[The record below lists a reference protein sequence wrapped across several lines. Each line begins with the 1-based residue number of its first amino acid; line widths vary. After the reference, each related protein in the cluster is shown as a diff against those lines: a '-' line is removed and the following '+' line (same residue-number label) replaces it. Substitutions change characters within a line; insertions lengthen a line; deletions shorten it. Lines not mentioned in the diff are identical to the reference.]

1 MNSALTDIGMTIVQ
15 PLFSLAMFLIAVR
28 FLAQLCGVSGY
39 NPISMTLRR
48 VTNVIVL
55 PLSRLLPSG
64 NRFSPGALVAL
75 ILIQVVFIG
84 LMFTLEGRL
93 DAFNVLQALIWAAI
107 GCASLLI
114 NIIFYSVIAMIVV
127 SFLAPQSSN
136 PAVEFIW
143 ELTEPVMAPLRRI
156 LPPMGGLDFS
166 PIVLFIALNVIRVSL
181 GHMAAAVG
189 LVAQSA
195 RYVIGI

>member
-15 PLFSLAMFLIAVR
+15 PLFSLAMLLIAVR

-64 NRFSPGALVAL
+64 NRFSPGALLAL
-75 ILIQVVFIG
+75 ILIQVLFIA
-84 LMFTLEGRL
+84 LMFGLVGQL
-93 DAFNVLQALIWAAI
+93 DAFNVLQALIWSALGAA
-107 GCASLLI
+107 GLLVS
-114 NIIFYSVIAMIVV
+114 IIFYSVIAMIVV
-127 SFLAPQSSN
+127 SFLAPQSSH

-143 ELTEPVMAPLRRI
+143 ELTEPVMAPLRQV

-166 PIVLFIALNVIRVSL
+166 PIILFIALNVVRVSL
-181 GHMAAAVG
+181 GHMAVAVG
-189 LVAQSA
+189 MP
-195 RYVIGI
+195 RFVIGI

>member
-15 PLFSLAMFLIAVR
+15 PLFSLAMLLIALR

-64 NRFSPGALVAL
+64 NRFSPGALIAL
-75 ILIQVVFIG
+75 ILIQMAFIALMLG
-84 LMFTLEGRL
+84 LVGQL
-93 DAFNVLQALIWAAI
+93 DAFNVLQALIWSALGAA
-107 GCASLLI
+107 GLLVSV
-114 NIIFYSVIAMIVV
+114 IFYSVIAMIVV
-127 SFLAPQSSN
+127 SFLAPQSSH

-143 ELTEPVMAPLRRI
+143 ELTEPVMAPLRQV

-166 PIVLFIALNVIRVSL
+166 PIILFIALNVIRVSL
-181 GHMAAAVG
+181 GHMAVAVG
-189 LVAQSA
+189 MP
-195 RYVIGI
+195 RFVIGI

>member
-1 MNSALTDIGMTIVQ
+1 MNNALTDIGMTIVQ
-15 PLFSLAMFLIAVR
+15 PLFNLAMLLIALR

-64 NRFSPGALVAL
+64 NRFSPGALLAL
-75 ILIQVVFIG
+75 ILIQVAFIA
-84 LMFTLEGRL
+84 LMFGLVGQL
-93 DAFNVLQALIWAAI
+93 DAFNVLQALIWSAL
-107 GCASLLI
+107 GASGLLVS
-114 NIIFYSVIAMIVV
+114 IIFYSVIAMIVV
-127 SFLAPQSSN
+127 SFLAPQSSH

-143 ELTEPVMAPLRRI
+143 ELTEPVMAPLRQV

-166 PIVLFIALNVIRVSL
+166 PIILFIALNVIRVSL
-181 GHMAAAVG
+181 GHMAVAVG
-189 LVAQSA
+189 MP
-195 RYVIGI
+195 RFVIGI

>member
-15 PLFSLAMFLIAVR
+15 PLFSLAMLLIAVR

-48 VTNVIVL
+48 LTNIIVL

-64 NRFSPGALVAL
+64 NRFSPGALLAL
-75 ILIQVVFIG
+75 ILIQVVFIALMLG
-84 LMFTLEGRL
+84 LVGQL
-93 DAFNVLQALIWAAI
+93 DAFNVLQALIWSALGAA
-107 GCASLLI
+107 GLLVS
-114 NIIFYSVIAMIVV
+114 IIFYSVIAMIVV
-127 SFLAPQSSN
+127 SFLAPQSSH

-143 ELTEPVMAPLRRI
+143 ELTEPVMAPLRQV

-166 PIVLFIALNVIRVSL
+166 PIILFIALNVVRVSL
-181 GHMAAAVG
+181 GHMAVAVG
-189 LVAQSA
+189 MP
-195 RYVIGI
+195 RFVIGI

>member
-75 ILIQVVFIG
+75 ILLQVVFIG

-166 PIVLFIALNVIRVSL
+166 PIILFIALNVIRVSL

>member
-15 PLFSLAMFLIAVR
+15 PLFSLAMLLIAVR

-55 PLSRLLPSG
+55 PLSRLLPTG
-64 NRFSPGALVAL
+64 NRFSPGALLAL
-75 ILIQVVFIG
+75 ILTQVAFIA
-84 LMFTLEGRL
+84 LMFGLVGQL
-93 DAFNVLQALIWAAI
+93 DAFNVLQALIWSALGAA
-107 GCASLLI
+107 GLLVS
-114 NIIFYSVIAMIVV
+114 IIFYSVIAMIVV
-127 SFLAPQSSN
+127 SFLAPQSSH

-143 ELTEPVMAPLRRI
+143 ELTEPVMAPLRQV

-166 PIVLFIALNVIRVSL
+166 PIILFIALNVIRVSL
-181 GHMAAAVG
+181 GHMAVAVG
-189 LVAQSA
+189 MP
-195 RYVIGI
+195 RFVIGI

>member
-15 PLFSLAMFLIAVR
+15 PLFSLAMLLIALR

-64 NRFSPGALVAL
+64 NRFSPGALIAL
-75 ILIQVVFIG
+75 ILIQMAFIALMLG
-84 LMFTLEGRL
+84 LVGQL
-93 DAFNVLQALIWAAI
+93 DAFNVLQALIWSALGAA
-107 GCASLLI
+107 GLLVSVL
-114 NIIFYSVIAMIVV
+114 FYSVIAMIVV
-127 SFLAPQSSN
+127 SFLAPQSSH

-143 ELTEPVMAPLRRI
+143 ELTEPVMAPLRQV

-166 PIVLFIALNVIRVSL
+166 PIILFIALNVIRVSL
-181 GHMAAAVG
+181 GHMAVAVG
-189 LVAQSA
+189 MP
-195 RYVIGI
+195 RFVIGI

>member
-15 PLFSLAMFLIAVR
+15 PLFSLAMLLIAVR

-64 NRFSPGALVAL
+64 NRFSLGALLAL
-75 ILIQVVFIG
+75 ILIQVVFIALMLG
-84 LMFTLEGRL
+84 LVGQL
-93 DAFNVLQALIWAAI
+93 DAFNVLQALIWSALGAA
-107 GCASLLI
+107 GLLVS
-114 NIIFYSVIAMIVV
+114 IIFYSVIAMIVV
-127 SFLAPQSSN
+127 SFLAPQSSH

-143 ELTEPVMAPLRRI
+143 ELTEPVMAPLRQV

-166 PIVLFIALNVIRVSL
+166 PIILFIALNVMRVSL
-181 GHMAAAVG
+181 GHMAVAVG
-189 LVAQSA
+189 MP
-195 RYVIGI
+195 RFVIGI

>member
-64 NRFSPGALVAL
+64 NRFSPGALLAL
-75 ILIQVVFIG
+75 ILIQVVFIA
-84 LMFTLEGRL
+84 LMFVIEGQL
-93 DAFNVLQALIWAAI
+93 DAFNVLQAIIWAAI
-107 GCASLLI
+107 GCTSLLVS
-114 NIIFYSVIAMIVV
+114 IIFYSVIAMIVV
-127 SFLAPQSSN
+127 SFLAPQSSP
-136 PAVEFIW
+136 PAVDFIW
-143 ELTEPVMAPLRRI
+143 ELTEPVMAPLRQF

-166 PIVLFIALNVIRVSL
+166 PIILFIVLNVIRVSL
-181 GHMAAAVG
+181 GHMADAVE
-189 LVAQSA
+189 LVD
-195 RYVIGI
+195 RYVLWI

>member
-15 PLFSLAMFLIAVR
+15 QLFSLAMLLIAVR

-64 NRFSPGALVAL
+64 NRFSPGALLAL
-75 ILIQVVFIG
+75 ILIQVAFIA
-84 LMFTLEGRL
+84 LMFGLVGQL
-93 DAFNVLQALIWAAI
+93 DAFNVLQALIWSALGAA
-107 GCASLLI
+107 GLLVS
-114 NIIFYSVIAMIVV
+114 IIFYSVIAMIVV
-127 SFLAPQSSN
+127 SFLAPQSSH

-143 ELTEPVMAPLRRI
+143 ELTEPVMAPLRQF

-166 PIVLFIALNVIRVSL
+166 PIILFIALNVIRVSL
-181 GHMAAAVG
+181 GHMAVAVG
-189 LVAQSA
+189 MP
-195 RYVIGI
+195 RFVIGI

>member
-15 PLFSLAMFLIAVR
+15 PLFSLAMLLIAVR

-64 NRFSPGALVAL
+64 NRFSPGALLAL
-75 ILIQVVFIG
+75 MLIQVVFIA
-84 LMFTLEGRL
+84 LMFGLVGQL
-93 DAFNVLQALIWAAI
+93 DAFNVLQALIWSALGAA
-107 GCASLLI
+107 GLLVS
-114 NIIFYSVIAMIVV
+114 IIFYSVIAMIVV
-127 SFLAPQSSN
+127 SFLAPQSSH

-143 ELTEPVMAPLRRI
+143 ELTEPVMAPLRQV

-166 PIVLFIALNVIRVSL
+166 PIILFIALNVIRVSL
-181 GHMAAAVG
+181 GHMAVAVG
-189 LVAQSA
+189 MP
-195 RYVIGI
+195 RFVIGI

>member
-15 PLFSLAMFLIAVR
+15 PLFSLAMLLIAVR

-64 NRFSPGALVAL
+64 NRFSPAALLAL
-75 ILIQVVFIG
+75 IVIQVVFIA
-84 LMFTLEGRL
+84 LMFGLVGQL
-93 DAFNVLQALIWAAI
+93 DAFNVLQALIWSGLGAA
-107 GCASLLI
+107 GLLVSVV
-114 NIIFYSVIAMIVV
+114 FYSVIAMIVV
-127 SFLAPQSSN
+127 SFLAPQSSH

-143 ELTEPVMAPLRRI
+143 ELTEPVMAPLRQV

-166 PIVLFIALNVIRVSL
+166 PIILFIALNVIRVSL
-181 GHMAAAVG
+181 GHMAGAVG
-189 LVAQSA
+189 MP
-195 RYVIGI
+195 RFVIGI

>member
-15 PLFSLAMFLIAVR
+15 PLFSLAMLLIALR

-39 NPISMTLRR
+39 NPISMALRR
-48 VTNVIVL
+48 ITNVVVL

-64 NRFSPGALVAL
+64 NRFSPGALLAL
-75 ILIQVVFIG
+75 ILMQIAFIALILG
-84 LMFTLEGRL
+84 LVGKL
-93 DAFNVLQALIWAAI
+93 DAFNVLQAVIWSALGAA
-107 GCASLLI
+107 GLLI
-114 NIIFYSVIAMIVV
+114 SIIFYSVIAMIVV
-127 SFLAPQSSN
+127 SFLAPQSSH

-143 ELTEPVMAPLRRI
+143 ELTEPVMAPLRQF

-166 PIVLFIALNVIRVSL
+166 PIILFIVLNVIRVSL

-195 RYVIGI
+195 KYVIGI